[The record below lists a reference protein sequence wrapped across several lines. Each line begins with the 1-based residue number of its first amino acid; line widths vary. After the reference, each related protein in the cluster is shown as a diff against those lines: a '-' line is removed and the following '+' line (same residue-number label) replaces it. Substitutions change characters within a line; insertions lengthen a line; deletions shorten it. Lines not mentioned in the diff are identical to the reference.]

1 MEVDVYT
8 VEGITALHAAVI
20 HGHRDVAE
28 LLLKHGADPL
38 LPIKIH
44 PDAMSFAF
52 LSGSH
57 DPKVNKIFQCMHVAL
72 INLSRSHVTLWV
84 DWDSGCESGCRARAG
99 RYFVSVSLPA
109 QAPCPDSP
117 PLS

>member
-28 LLLKHGADPL
+28 LLLKHGADVS

-57 DPKVNKIFQCMHVAL
+57 EQSQVKDVRTIDGDVL
-72 INLSRSHVTLWV
+72 
-84 DWDSGCESGCRARAG
+84 AREI
-99 RYFVSVSLPA
+99 
-109 QAPCPDSP
+109 
-117 PLS
+117 

>member
-28 LLLKHGADPL
+28 LLLKHGADVS

-57 DPKVNKIFQCMHVAL
+57 E
-72 INLSRSHVTLWV
+72 RSQVKDV
-84 DWDSGCESGCRARAG
+84 RAIDAD
-99 RYFVSVSLPA
+99 VLA
-109 QAPCPDSP
+109 
-117 PLS
+117 

>member
-28 LLLKHGADPL
+28 LLLKHGADAS

-57 DPKVNKIFQCMHVAL
+57 DPKVGVPV
-72 INLSRSHVTLWV
+72 R
-84 DWDSGCESGCRARAG
+84 
-99 RYFVSVSLPA
+99 
-109 QAPCPDSP
+109 
-117 PLS
+117 

>member
-28 LLLKHGADPL
+28 LLLKHGADVS

-57 DPKVNKIFQCMHVAL
+57 EQ
-72 INLSRSHVTLWV
+72 
-84 DWDSGCESGCRARAG
+84 
-99 RYFVSVSLPA
+99 A
-109 QAPCPDSP
+109 QVFGGFD
-117 PLS
+117 LT

>member
-1 MEVDVYT
+1 M
-8 VEGITALHAAVI
+8 EGITALHAAVI

-28 LLLKHGADPL
+28 LLLKHGADVS

-57 DPKVNKIFQCMHVAL
+57 DPQVIDMRTNRLVADVVGPN
-72 INLSRSHVTLWV
+72 IIDV
-84 DWDSGCESGCRARAG
+84 
-99 RYFVSVSLPA
+99 
-109 QAPCPDSP
+109 
-117 PLS
+117 